1 MRVTRVDI
9 ENFKQF
15 ERVRVDLTPLNC
27 LVGANNSGK
36 TSLLQAL
43 ALFDFCVHHCLARK
57 DGLFEIRRRTISPD
71 EFYVLPVSNP
81 TDLWTDRKTQS
92 GGKQKV
98 IAIRATFEQG
108 PTVTATLKLDYNRFG
123 VGIESTDNSQ
133 EWLARLADHR
143 IAYLPVFSVFLA
155 QEERR
160 TKAVLD
166 DELARGR
173 VHNVIRNLILDL
185 KLENRHDQLLEVLR
199 RAFPTLKNMNIEFDE
214 VSDRYISVTYEE
226 QGRARDFDVLSAG
239 SGFQQFVYL
248 FGFIHLREPHV
259 ILLDE
264 PDTHLH
270 GTLQRALLLELNH
283 LVEEGKQVLLAT
295 HSRDLIREVS
305 PENVLS
311 LEQGATRRLQVAF
324 DVYDALARLGS
335 LDPTQLPVV
344 QAYRRVLIVEDE
356 TDRDLLFVFCGKCL
370 GSAVWQEVTRRLSI
384 CFAKGNPYKQPIER
398 LREQL
403 QQIIAL
409 QGRTLEAFVVA
420 DRDYYPDL
428 DQLRGQLPR
437 DHVRWHIW
445 SRAEIENYLLCP
457 QAIQRLIRGTAR
469 QRVLDEGAFRAEYH
483 RLLEASL
490 DSANDHLVEAFTEY
504 RKRLDERW
512 DAATMS
518 RKAREFLRAH
528 WEQEKDALVD
538 AKGVVL
544 PGVKRWLQEQG
555 YGQFSNKALAEAL
568 RPSELPAEVH
578 ELARSLARF
587 AGVRLPEDE
596 NVDSEKVTR

>member
-1 MRVTRVDI
+1 MRLTRVEL

-15 ERVRVDLTPLNC
+15 ERVSVDLGPLNC

-43 ALFDFCVHHCLARK
+43 ALFDFCVHHCLTRK
-57 DGLFEIRRRTISPD
+57 NGVFDIRRRTIPP
-71 EFYVLPVSNP
+71 EELYVLPVSNP
-81 TDLWTDRKTQS
+81 TDLWTDRKTQA

-98 IAIRATFEQG
+98 IAIRATFERG
-108 PTVTATLKLDYNRFG
+108 PSVTATLKLDYNRFG
-123 VGIESTDNSQ
+123 VGIESTEVSQ
-133 EWLARLADHR
+133 EWLSRLADHR

-173 VHNVIRNLILDL
+173 VHSVIRNLILDL
-185 KLENRHDQLLEVLR
+185 KLEGRHDQLLAVLR

-226 QGRARDFDVLSAG
+226 EGRAKGFDVLSAG

-270 GTLQRALLLELNH
+270 GTLQRALLLELRQ
-283 LVEEGKQVLLAT
+283 LVERGKQVLLAT

-305 PENVLS
+305 PEHVLS
-311 LEQGATRRLQVAF
+311 LEEGGTRRLQVAF
-324 DVYDALARLGS
+324 DVYDTLARLGS

-370 GSAVWQEVTRRLSI
+370 GSAFWQDVARRLSI

-403 QQIIAL
+403 QQVIAL
-409 QGRTLEAFVVA
+409 HGRILEAFVVA
-420 DRDYYPDL
+420 DRDYYPNL
-428 DQLRGQLPR
+428 EQLRGQLPR
-437 DHVRWHIW
+437 DHVQWHVW

-457 QAIQRLIRGTAR
+457 GAIERLIRGTAR
-469 QRVLDEGAFRAEYH
+469 QRALDEAAFRAEYD
-483 RLLEASL
+483 RLLEASQ
-490 DSANDHLVEAFTEY
+490 DSANDHLVEAFSEY
-504 RKRLDERW
+504 RRRVGERW

-518 RKAREFLRAH
+518 RMAREFLRTH
-528 WEQEKDALVD
+528 WQQEKEALVD

-544 PGVKRWLQEQG
+544 PGVKRWLQEHG
-555 YGQFSNKALAEAL
+555 YGQFSNKALAESLL
-568 RPSELPAEVH
+568 RWELPTEVH
-578 ELARSLARF
+578 ELARSLAQF
-587 AGVRLPEDE
+587 AGVRLPQGM
-596 NVDSEKVTR
+596 DSEKVPR